1 MKSIETKVTYFL
13 QIIFSFSLTAHSA
26 NLIYN
31 FFLLHNHNCFVFA
44 IYDKR
49 GRKVTISIS
58 LTSQMQPN
66 NMDQDASC
74 G

>member
-31 FFLLHNHNCFVFA
+31 FVLFHIHNLSFA
-44 IYDKR
+44 
-49 GRKVTISIS
+49 SES
-58 LTSQMQPN
+58 S
-66 NMDQDASC
+66 
-74 G
+74 

>member
-31 FFLLHNHNCFVFA
+31 FVLFPDFVTQKTC
-44 IYDKR
+44 I
-49 GRKVTISIS
+49 
-58 LTSQMQPN
+58 L
-66 NMDQDASC
+66 
-74 G
+74 

>member
-31 FFLLHNHNCFVFA
+31 FFLLHIHNSFLLFM
-44 IYDKR
+44 IEEGEK
-49 GRKVTISIS
+49 
-58 LTSQMQPN
+58 
-66 NMDQDASC
+66 
-74 G
+74 